1 MALAN
6 TRDPEKSAVALR
18 DWLAA
23 QLPDAAD
30 VEVTDVVTPQASG
43 MSNETLMFTATW
55 TENGQ
60 PQHRDYVARVAPQG
74 PGVFPRY
81 DLVTEQRVLHALS
94 QHTDAPVPATPW
106 VETDTAVL
114 GADFL
119 VMERLSGR
127 IATDDPPFTAAG
139 WVLDLEP
146 AQRALMCDNALV
158 ALTRVHAADIKT
170 LGLDFLD
177 HPELG
182 ETPLDQHIADWRKTY
197 AWAAEGEINPTI
209 EAGFEWI
216 EANRPSEPE
225 PTVLNWGDARLGN
238 LLIGDDFAVNGILDW
253 EMVCLGSPEM
263 DLGWWL
269 LLQRHHTEGIGFP
282 LPEGF
287 PDRDAI
293 LARYTEL
300 TGHQVK
306 YADFY
311 ETFSALR
318 LSILMHRAGNM
329 MIAGGMLPPDAPMKH
344 NNPASQLLAK
354 FIGAPAPTGAAQS
367 FIGNRG

>member
-6 TRDPEKSAVALR
+6 TRDPEKSAIQLR
-18 DWLAA
+18 DWLTTK
-23 QLPDAAD
+23 LPGARD
-30 VEVTDVVTPQASG
+30 VQVSDVVTPQASG
-43 MSNETLMFTATW
+43 MSNETLMFHASW
-55 TENGQ
+55 IDDAG
-60 PQHRDYVARVAPQG
+60 PHAADYVARVAPQG

-114 GADFL
+114 GAQFL

-127 IATDDPPFTAAG
+127 VASDDPPFTAAG
-139 WVLDLEP
+139 WVLDELTPE
-146 AQRALMCDNALV
+146 QRALMCDNALI
-158 ALTRVHAADIKT
+158 ALTRVHAADHKA

-182 ETPLDQHIADWRKTY
+182 DTPLDQAIADWRNTY
-197 AWAAEGEINPTI
+197 AWAAEGEVNPTV
-209 EAGFEWI
+209 EAGFAWI
-216 EANRPSEPE
+216 EANRPGAE

-238 LLIGDDFAVNGILDW
+238 LLITDEFTVAGILDW
-253 EMVCLGSPEM
+253 EMVCLGSPEQ

-269 LLQRHHTEGIGFP
+269 LLQRHHTEGIGLP

-287 PDRDAI
+287 PDRETI
-293 LARYTEL
+293 IARYTEL
-300 TGHQVK
+300 TGHQVQH
-306 YADFY
+306 ADFY
-311 ETFSALR
+311 ETFAALK
-318 LSILMHRAGNM
+318 LSILMHRAGNL
-329 MIAGGMLPPDAPMKH
+329 MISLGLLPPDAPMKF
-344 NNPASQLLAK
+344 NNPASQMLAT

-367 FIGNRG
+367 FIGNR